1 MKGIFSLTAICA
13 AALVVG
19 IVACGGAEKTPMTPD
34 GPDMSP
40 PPGSDAAAPAV
51 PAADAGK

>member
-1 MKGIFSLTAICA
+1 MKGIFSLAAIC

-40 PPGSDAAAPAV
+40 AADSGVAAPADPV
-51 PAADAGK
+51 ADAGK